1 MIDTSWSEVRG
12 AMVADWHAG
21 FRLGEIAARVG
32 WSPPVVSR
40 VLREHGINPRGRP
53 RAHGKA
59 PMWSDA
65 ELVAVVFARDQGDA
79 RQRYRARFPES
90 GRTDDAI
97 NRRYHEA
104 KRQGEASPALR
115 QLREGAV

>member
-1 MIDTSWSEVRG
+1 MIVTGWGEVEAG
-12 AMVADWHAG
+12 IVADWRAG
-21 FRLGEIAARVG
+21 FTIRECAKRSG
-32 WSPPVVSR
+32 WSTDVVSR

-53 RAHGKA
+53 RVHGKA

-79 RQRYRARFPES
+79 RQRYRALFPDS

-104 KRQGEASPALR
+104 KQGEASPALR
-115 QLREGAV
+115 QLREGAA